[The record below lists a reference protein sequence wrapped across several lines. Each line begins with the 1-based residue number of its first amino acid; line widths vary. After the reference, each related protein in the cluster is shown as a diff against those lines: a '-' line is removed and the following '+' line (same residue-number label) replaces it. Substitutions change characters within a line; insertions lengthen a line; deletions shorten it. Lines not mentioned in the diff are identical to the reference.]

1 MQQLMILPVIP
12 VHTAGGCYRNVS
24 PSSRSCSCYRDNKS
38 RDMICPI
45 DTCRYYATKGL
56 TSRMQHLR
64 GGGGGNLLGSACHFF
79 EAGTHL
85 RSASLNV

>member
-38 RDMICPI
+38 RDASY
-45 DTCRYYATKGL
+45 RYLSLLCYKRTHLKDATL
-56 TSRMQHLR
+56 A